1 MNQTPHYMA
10 HMLTCILC
18 DNHATHPNCCPDH
31 KAALCCEHYRDAH
44 HGAPACSAATHEAV
58 GA

>member
-1 MNQTPHYMA
+1 MA
-10 HMLTCILC
+10 HMLACILC